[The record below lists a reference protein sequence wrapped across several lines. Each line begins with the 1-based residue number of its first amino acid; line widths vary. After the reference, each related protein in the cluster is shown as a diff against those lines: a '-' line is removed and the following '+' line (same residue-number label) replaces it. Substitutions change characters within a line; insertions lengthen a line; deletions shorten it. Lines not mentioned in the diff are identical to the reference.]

1 MAEFVIKKDGSKEP
15 FDAEKIRKSIT
26 VAASKAGLSEEQIN
40 KVAEHVSGVATD
52 LTDEKEEITTAEI
65 KEKIL
70 SELDA
75 LEPSVSEVW
84 RKYDQEKGKA

>member
-1 MAEFVIKKDGSKEP
+1 MAEFVIKNDGSKEP

-26 VAASKAGLSEEQIN
+26 AAASGAGLSEEQIN
-40 KVAEHVSGVATD
+40 KVVERVLGVATE
-52 LTDEKEEITTAEI
+52 LADEKEEIATAEI

-84 RKYDQEKGKA
+84 RKYDQEKGGA

>member
-26 VAASKAGLSEEQIN
+26 AAASTAGLPEEQIN
-40 KVAEHVSGVATD
+40 KVVEHILGVATE
-52 LTDEKEEITTAEI
+52 LTDEKEEIATAEI

-75 LEPSVSEVW
+75 FEPSVSEAW
-84 RKYDQEKGKA
+84 RKHDQEKGKA

>member
-26 VAASKAGLSEEQIN
+26 AAASTAGLSEEQMN
-40 KVAEHVSGVATD
+40 KIVEHVSGAATK

-70 SELDA
+70 SELDV
-75 LEPSVSEVW
+75 LQPSVSEAW
-84 RKYDQEKGKA
+84 RKYDQEKGGA